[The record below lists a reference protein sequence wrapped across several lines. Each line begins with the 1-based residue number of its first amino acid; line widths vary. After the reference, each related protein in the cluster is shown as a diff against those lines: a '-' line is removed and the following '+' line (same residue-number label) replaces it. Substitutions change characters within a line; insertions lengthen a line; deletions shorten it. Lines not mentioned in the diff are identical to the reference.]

1 MVLIDDT
8 KAFSRLIAT
17 WNRRGEE
24 LRERLAADPTHHAAW
39 LWAIRLRI
47 CTYLVRRYGG
57 GHESDSSTPETAD
70 RPVASLRSPSTLHA
84 TERALSIEE
93 CEHREQFRHR
103 CHETL
108 VRLQPLV
115 ADARSRSLLV
125 ADSEVKLAHE
135 RYCRARRRRSR
146 PWYAFATRRRYE

>member
-1 MVLIDDT
+1 MVLTDDT
-8 KAFSRLIAT
+8 NAFSRLIAT
-17 WNRRGEE
+17 WNSRGEE

-47 CTYLVRRYGG
+47 CTYLVRRYGS
-57 GHESDSSTPETAD
+57 GHESDSKPDVVAERSITTPRSSSTHH
-70 RPVASLRSPSTLHA
+70 V
-84 TERALSIEE
+84 TERALSFEE

-103 CHETL
+103 CHEAL

-115 ADARSRSLLV
+115 ADARSRSLQV
-125 ADSEVKLAHE
+125 AESEVKFAHE

-146 PWYAFATRRRYE
+146 PWYAVATRRRYE